1 MSTKEHAYDL
11 YETLTESQLER
22 FIIMFSGEN
31 QQENEEHRPK
41 AGSMKGI
48 LSEYADPDLIPL
60 EKEAWANAAAEKY
73 KNS

>member
-1 MSTKEHAYDL
+1 MSTKEFAYDL
-11 YETLTESQLER
+11 FETLTESQLER
-22 FIIMFSGEN
+22 FIIMFSGGN
-31 QQENEEHRPK
+31 PQENEEHRPK